1 MVETSVQI
9 LNERS
14 QCEKVET
21 SVQILNERSQC
32 EKATFY
38 VIPTVYSR
46 KDKTTETVK
55 RISRYQGL
63 GKEGE

>member
-1 MVETSVQI
+1 M
-9 LNERS
+9 
-14 QCEKVET
+14 VET